1 MTAAYETPN
10 FTVGQPIAPVSSPAA
25 TVPGTVTGSLIL
37 AGFLTVVVAAWGGIV
52 PYVGPVFGFG
62 ATGTGSW
69 AWDMAHG
76 LLGLVPGALGVVAG
90 LSVMFAARRN
100 ALGLGRPGLA
110 LAGLA
115 AVVSGAWFVV
125 GPTAWPV
132 IDHGLAYFAGASPS
146 RQLLDTIG
154 YAFGPGVILAAC
166 GGFTLAKALRHR
178 VASTP
183 LVAPAGMPAGGPSRS
198 THLRRVPEPPTGQP
212 MPPAG
217 QPMPAPD
224 QPMPAPIPAD
234 PPR

>member
-1 MTAAYETPN
+1 MTAAYESTNFPVGPPTP
-10 FTVGQPIAPVSSPAA
+10 PASAPAA
-25 TVPGTVTGSLIL
+25 TVPGTLTGSLIL
-37 AGFLTVVVAAWGGIV
+37 AGLLAVVVAAWGGIV
-52 PYVGPVFGFG
+52 PYVGPIFGFG

-69 AWDMAHG
+69 AWDLAHG
-76 LLGLVPGALGVVAG
+76 LLGLAPGALGVVAG
-90 LSVMFAARRN
+90 LTVMFAAGRN

-132 IDHGLAYFAGASPS
+132 IDHGAAYFAGASPS

-183 LVAPAGMPAGGPSRS
+183 AVGPSSMPAGGLPRS
-198 THLRRVPEPPTGQP
+198 AHLRRVPEPPSE
-212 MPPAG
+212 

-234 PPR
+234 PPG